1 MIYVDSLLCSP
12 LETER
17 PGNRPSLEE
26 VAAGG
31 LGAITVTVGFWEDAT
46 ESMDQIVKWRNMA
59 EDNADLVEIAYRAE
73 DIRRI
78 AESGRTAIILGFQNV
93 SFLQGRLGYV
103 ELFAR
108 MGTRVGQ
115 LTYNIQNDLGGSCYE
130 PHDSGLS
137 RYGQY
142 VVQEMNRCGMV
153 IDLSHVGE
161 QTTLDAIE
169 ASGDPVAITHA
180 NPASLAPHPRNKS
193 DRVLDALRDRDG
205 MIGVSVYRNLVGE
218 YTTPQRWSE
227 LVAWTV
233 DRVGIER
240 VGIGTDLDQN
250 GGFAYVEWMRQGR
263 WAREIQYGAS
273 GPSKPGPTPPLDWFS
288 TPAQFPNAE
297 ECLRE
302 RGFAEAE
309 VAAIMGENWLRF
321 YDTVFRQL

>member
-1 MIYVDSLLCSP
+1 MIYVDSLLCTP
-12 LETER
+12 LERER
-17 PGNRPSLEE
+17 PDSRPNLEA
-26 VAAGG
+26 VAEGR

-59 EDNADLVEIAYRAE
+59 EDNADLVEIAYRAS

-137 RYGQY
+137 RYGRY
-142 VVQEMNRCGMV
+142 VVGEMNRCGMA

-161 QTTLDAIE
+161 RTTLDAIE
-169 ASGDPVAITHA
+169 ASEAPVAITHA
-180 NPASLAPHPRNKS
+180 NPSTLAPHPRNKS
-193 DRVLDALRDRDG
+193 DRVLDALRDNG
-205 MIGVSVYRNLVGE
+205 GVIGVSVYRNLVGE

-233 DRVGIER
+233 DRMGIDR
-240 VGIGTDLDQN
+240 VGIGTDLDQS
-250 GGFAYVEWMRQGR
+250 GGMEYLEWMRQGR
-263 WAREIQYGAS
+263 WAREVQYGAS
-273 GPSKPGPTPPLDWFS
+273 SAAKPGPTPPLEWFS
-288 TPAQFPNAE
+288 SPAHFPAAE
-297 ECLRE
+297 SCLRE
-302 RGFAEAE
+302 RGFDDRE

-321 YDTVFRQL
+321 YDEVFTEI